1 MKLHGATTT
10 FSCLV
15 DQTITDLAEQKVQY
29 LGLQSFRTRNFP
41 ADGESACVRG
51 SVVRMQT
58 TQLFVFCSEIKKFG
72 QDAQGQIYIQLGN
85 FSTHYLVLVIADQDF
100 RYALISVKEV
110 EQSLNH
116 DLVMEDI
123 GWLNVRRI
131 YGDEI
136 TVEGAI
142 GLDAVAGQKRKRE
155 DGSGRGGPSG
165 EQYPTS
171 FRLETNVLR
180 ELYAYCW

>member
-1 MKLHGATTT
+1 M
-10 FSCLV
+10 SCFLL
-15 DQTITDLAEQKVQY
+15 LASKS
-29 LGLQSFRTRNFP
+29 L
-41 ADGESACVRG
+41 
-51 SVVRMQT
+51 SVAELSPFWRV
-58 TQLFVFCSEIKKFG
+58 EIKKLG

-85 FSTHYLVLVIADQDF
+85 FPTHYLVLVITDQDF
-100 RYALISVKEV
+100 RYALISAKGV
-110 EQSLNH
+110 EHSLNR

-131 YGDEI
+131 HGDEI
-136 TVEGAI
+136 KVEGGA
-142 GLDAVAGQKRKRE
+142 GPDPVTGQKRKRE
-155 DGSGRGGPSG
+155 DGSGQFGPSG

>member
-1 MKLHGATTT
+1 MVSLR
-10 FSCLV
+10 
-15 DQTITDLAEQKVQY
+15 D
-29 LGLQSFRTRNFP
+29 
-41 ADGESACVRG
+41 G
-51 SVVRMQT
+51 SVIRIQT
-58 TQLFVFCSEIKKFG
+58 NCWYFYSEIKKFG

-110 EQSLNH
+110 EQSMNH

-123 GWLNVRRI
+123 GWLNIRRI
-131 YGDEI
+131 YGDGV
-136 TVEGAI
+136 TVEGGL
-142 GLDAVAGQKRKRE
+142 GLDAVVGQKRKRD
-155 DGSGRGGPSG
+155 DGVGRAGPSG
-165 EQYPTS
+165 EQYPPS